1 MDVNTI
7 TLDQPA
13 GPKASNAPRGGD
25 GSFQVAYAK
34 VLGENYALVAR
45 EGAPAHPPRGLDSPP
60 PPDRAAH
67 TVRAGETL
75 YGIVRTRL
83 ATMGVDANAKSAMQG
98 VKQLA
103 QTNNIRNPDRIYVG
117 QKLDVTALESSFS
130 RQTAPLAGGID
141 RSATA
146 ASGIEQPQQ
155 WHWEEPAPEA
165 GAQLAAEDVA
175 ALPLTIDALPP
186 TLVRDD
192 AAAEVD
198 AGSGTP
204 LAAGQVALYEQNASI
219 AAEKPAEPAGVL
231 PDIVY
236 KGVVGKVLDAMPL
249 DPSTRTGL
257 QRANAV
263 VGSAFTAR
271 SLGVLAGFGGPLL
284 TVAGL
289 IWGIFSSRHIDAAA
303 TGESKATGETKPA
316 GDPKPAGD
324 AMQTAQNKPP
334 EALN

>member
-1 MDVNTI
+1 MDINTI

-25 GSFQVAYAK
+25 GSFQAAYAK

-45 EGAPAHPPRGLDSPP
+45 EGAPAHPPRGQDSP

-75 YGIVRTRL
+75 YGIVRSRL
-83 ATMGVDANAKSAMQG
+83 AMMGVDANAKSVMQG

-103 QTNNIRNPDRIYVG
+103 QTNNVRNPDRIYVG
-117 QKLDVTALESSFS
+117 QKLDVTGLESSFG
-130 RQTAPLAGGID
+130 RQTAPLASGVD
-141 RSATA
+141 RFATA

-155 WHWEEPAPEA
+155 WHWEEPALQARPHLEA
-165 GAQLAAEDVA
+165 EELA

-192 AAAEVD
+192 AAA
-198 AGSGTP
+198 GSGTP
-204 LAAGQVALYEQNASI
+204 LAARQVALYEQNASI
-219 AAEKPAEPAGVL
+219 AVEKPDEPARAL

-249 DPSTRTGL
+249 DPSTRTEL
-257 QRANAV
+257 QRANTV

-271 SLGVLAGFGGPLL
+271 SLGVLMGLGGPLL

-289 IWGIFSSRHIDAAA
+289 IWGIFSARHIDA
-303 TGESKATGETKPA
+303 TATGETKPA
-316 GDPKPAGD
+316 GEPKPAGD
-324 AMQTAQNKPP
+324 AMQTAQNKAP

>member
-1 MDVNTI
+1 MDTNTI

-13 GPKASNAPRGGD
+13 GAKASNAPRGGD
-25 GSFQVAYAK
+25 GRFQVAYAK
-34 VLGENYALVAR
+34 VFGENYAQVAR
-45 EGAPAHPPRGLDSPP
+45 EGAPAHPPRGQDSPR

-67 TVRAGETL
+67 AVRAGETL
-75 YGIVRTRL
+75 YGIVRTRF
-83 ATMGVDANAKSAMQG
+83 ATMGVDANAKLAMQG

-117 QKLDVTALESSFS
+117 QKLNLAALESSFGRNQAVS
-130 RQTAPLAGGID
+130 PAGGID

-155 WHWEEPAPEA
+155 WRRGEPAPEA
-165 GAQLAAEDVA
+165 GTQLAAEEVA

-186 TLVRDD
+186 TPVRDD

-204 LAAGQVALYEQNASI
+204 LAARQVALYEQYASI
-219 AAEKPAEPAGVL
+219 AVEKPAEPAPAL

-257 QRANAV
+257 QRTNTV
-263 VGSAFTAR
+263 VGTAFTAR
-271 SLGVLAGFGGPLL
+271 SLGALAGLGGPLL

-289 IWGIFSSRHIDAAA
+289 IWGIFSARHIDA
-303 TGESKATGETKPA
+303 TVTGETKPV
-316 GDPKPAGD
+316 DEPKPAGD
-324 AMQTAQNKPP
+324 AMQTAQIKPP

>member
-1 MDVNTI
+1 MDINTI

-25 GSFQVAYAK
+25 GSFQDAYAK

-45 EGAPAHPPRGLDSPP
+45 EGAPAHPPRGQDSP

-75 YGIVRTRL
+75 YGIVRSRL
-83 ATMGVDANAKSAMQG
+83 AMMGVDANAKSVMQG

-103 QTNNIRNPDRIYVG
+103 QTNNVRNPDRIYVG
-117 QKLDVTALESSFS
+117 QKLDVTGLESSFG
-130 RQTAPLAGGID
+130 RQTAPLASGVD
-141 RSATA
+141 RFATA
-146 ASGIEQPQQ
+146 ASGLEQSQQ
-155 WHWEEPAPEA
+155 WHWEEPALQARAQFEA
-165 GAQLAAEDVA
+165 EEVA

-192 AAAEVD
+192 AAA
-198 AGSGTP
+198 GSGTP
-204 LAAGQVALYEQNASI
+204 LAARQVALYEQNASI
-219 AAEKPAEPAGVL
+219 AVEKPDEPARAL

-257 QRANAV
+257 QRTNAV

-271 SLGVLAGFGGPLL
+271 SLGALMGLGGPLL

-289 IWGIFSSRHIDAAA
+289 IWGIFSARHIDA
-303 TGESKATGETKPA
+303 TATGETKPA
-316 GDPKPAGD
+316 GEPKPAGD
-324 AMQTAQNKPP
+324 AMQTAQTKAP